1 MSAYDFTDTL
11 AVQILTYK
19 KEHNENAAQFAKGC
33 GVSAATIRRIENGD
47 VNVKLSTADKL
58 LRYMN
63 ITLIDLLPPLVT
75 ESPIA
80 EGKERTR
87 QFDAPLNPNDTV
99 GINYGRGKVEFNNPL
114 LRIVWED
121 DDLIVINKREG
132 LLSVSTD
139 RIKERT
145 AYRILSDYLKECD
158 PRNKIFVLHRLD
170 RDTSGIMMFAK
181 NQKVKEQL
189 QSNWSEAITQ
199 RTYVAVIEGRPEK
212 DTDLIVSNLV
222 ENKHMQ
228 VYVTQDG
235 DGKEAITRY
244 RLLQTNNRY
253 SLVEL
258 DLETG
263 RKNQIRAQ
271 MQSIGHPIAGD
282 SKYGAET
289 NPAGRL
295 MLHARRLCFIHPVT
309 GEEMRFE
316 TRIPEKFTSTAK

>member
-1 MSAYDFTDTL
+1 MRKRSE
-11 AVQILTYK
+11 YK
-19 KEHNENAAQFAKGC
+19 GGDNRRKPSKERQVTVGESN
-33 GVSAATIRRIENGD
+33 T
-47 VNVKLSTADKL
+47 
-58 LRYMN
+58 
-63 ITLIDLLPPLVT
+63 LLPFLFELLKEQSRSSVKGLL
-75 ESPIA
+75 SRGQISVN
-80 EGKERTR
+80 GKVTR

-145 AYRILSDYLKECD
+145 AYRIL
-158 PRNKIFVLHRLD
+158 
-170 RDTSGIMMFAK
+170 TSGIMMFAK

>member
-1 MSAYDFTDTL
+1 M
-11 AVQILTYK
+11 
-19 KEHNENAAQFAKGC
+19 
-33 GVSAATIRRIENGD
+33 
-47 VNVKLSTADKL
+47 
-58 LRYMN
+58 
-63 ITLIDLLPPLVT
+63 
-75 ESPIA
+75 
-80 EGKERTR
+80 
-87 QFDAPLNPNDTV
+87 
-99 GINYGRGKVEFNNPL
+99 
-114 LRIVWED
+114 
-121 DDLIVINKREG
+121 
-132 LLSVSTD
+132 
-139 RIKERT
+139 
-145 AYRILSDYLKECD
+145 
-158 PRNKIFVLHRLD
+158 HRLD

-244 RLLQTNNRY
+244 RLLQTNNSY
-253 SLVEL
+253 SLLEL
-258 DLETG
+258 ELETG

-271 MQSIGHPIAGD
+271 MQSIGHPVAGD
-282 SKYGAET
+282 TKYGAET

-295 MLHARRLCFIHPVT
+295 MLHARKLCFIHPVT

-316 TRIPEKFTSTAK
+316 TGFRRSFHQQQSNFSNK